1 MLNNRLNIFY
11 LILERMNGFAEDAK
25 FDITN
30 GPGSQIATDY
40 EQQRTDAWSEIEN
53 LNIAKRIISSGMFK
67 PLRQLQCLQSK
78 CREIGSSSASEWRG
92 FGFGFTDKFTFPST
106 IPFIFVRLFQE
117 KPTSTSKRIDR
128 CASSIYSFRERRLS
142 SFNEEGT
149 ASAAAS

>member
-92 FGFGFTDKFTFPST
+92 FGFGFTDKFTFP
-106 IPFIFVRLFQE
+106 
-117 KPTSTSKRIDR
+117 
-128 CASSIYSFRERRLS
+128 
-142 SFNEEGT
+142 
-149 ASAAAS
+149 